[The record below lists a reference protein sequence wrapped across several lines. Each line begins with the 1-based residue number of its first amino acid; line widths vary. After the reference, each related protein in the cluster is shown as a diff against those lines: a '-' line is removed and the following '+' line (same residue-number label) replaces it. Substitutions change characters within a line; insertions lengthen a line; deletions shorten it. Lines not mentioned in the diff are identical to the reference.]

1 MFLFAIVL
9 SIIIGVYFYN
19 TFVKFHIE
27 YAKLHNQDILS
38 QISEINNNMVKLSNS
53 LFANITTNKFLNDES
68 VRYDNE
74 ASKKIKN
81 FITSSDLDK
90 YVSDLVI
97 VTPSKD
103 SVFELSSNR
112 KYKLDD
118 FLAKK
123 PSVSELMDNNTTT
136 VCQRDG
142 YVNFYIKDSIGH
154 KIIMMV
160 NSYSLSRQ
168 LSSNIY
174 PLSCKTVVTAG
185 GGELV
190 VSDYD
195 IGDELYEKITG
206 FGEGNSVHLS
216 DGCIIVKTNNSSLF
230 SCAGVLK
237 ISEMFAEAFKTSSF
251 LILLFVILLALA
263 LLILYLFYYKHNDIL
278 RNNKQIS
285 ELNTNLTISLTMEK
299 IFTYNSLSK
308 PEEALLNRYFILCN
322 ASYFLPLTIDVSG
335 ISSIAENGDIA
346 DIMLYK
352 YGFKN
357 IISEIF
363 EKRATVAM
371 NDIDKKYIG
380 VILYG
385 SNKFDMDLIKSD
397 ARYIKQVIDKHFNFQ
412 PEISI
417 GIEQSDVF
425 GVQKQLFALTDNADD
440 GANEQNDMKY
450 ENEISADGD
459 NSFAATVKKCIEK
472 NYSDINFC
480 LSAVTEE
487 LGLSAH
493 YFGRKFKNN
502 FGISF
507 NQYLTNYRLNHS
519 VELLLKT
526 NYSNKQISEM
536 CGFSSDVYFISVF
549 KKKYGKSPKQ
559 YKSNPQPIAEE
570 NI

>member
-1 MFLFAIVL
+1 MFL
-9 SIIIGVYFYN
+9 
-19 TFVKFHIE
+19 
-27 YAKLHNQDILS
+27 
-38 QISEINNNMVKLSNS
+38 
-53 LFANITTNKFLNDES
+53 
-68 VRYDNE
+68 
-74 ASKKIKN
+74 
-81 FITSSDLDK
+81 
-90 YVSDLVI
+90 
-97 VTPSKD
+97 
-103 SVFELSSNR
+103 
-112 KYKLDD
+112 
-118 FLAKK
+118 
-123 PSVSELMDNNTTT
+123 
-136 VCQRDG
+136 
-142 YVNFYIKDSIGH
+142 
-154 KIIMMV
+154 
-160 NSYSLSRQ
+160 
-168 LSSNIY
+168 
-174 PLSCKTVVTAG
+174 
-185 GGELV
+185 
-190 VSDYD
+190 
-195 IGDELYEKITG
+195 
-206 FGEGNSVHLS
+206 
-216 DGCIIVKTNNSSLF
+216 
-230 SCAGVLK
+230 
-237 ISEMFAEAFKTSSF
+237 EAFKTSSF
-251 LILLFVILLALA
+251 LILLFFILLVLA
-263 LLILYLFYYKHNDIL
+263 LCLLYLFYYKHNDIL
-278 RNNKQIS
+278 RDNKQIS

-322 ASYFLPLTIDVSG
+322 ATYFLPLTIDVSG

-385 SNKFDMDLIKSD
+385 PNKFDMNLIKSD
-397 ARYIKQVIDKHFNFQ
+397 ARYIKQVIDKHFNFN

-472 NYSDINFC
+472 NCSDINFC

-507 NQYLTNYRLNHS
+507 NQYLTDYRLNHS
-519 VELLLKT
+519 IELLLKT

-559 YKSNPQPIAEE
+559 YKSNPQSAADEKM
-570 NI
+570 